1 MKSDDSILL
10 IGSDLFKISK
20 EECFKINLNDVLK
33 QSKFQICSIE
43 IRNDHIYITNESK
56 IHKIN
61 LKKFEFIKIPK
72 GGEYTYLPST
82 ITKSLISKDEK
93 NIGILHNN
101 RILKISS
108 LNHLKPEELVIEF
121 KSVLDFVWWDD
132 SSIVILNDD
141 YEISIMDLKDQILME
156 GSKLELSGLSKL
168 STMNHG
174 KMYFLE
180 CEVEDIEEII
190 PERGNILYGLYQL
203 FHSMVFPEMEK
214 KMKYSLFYKLIGFK
228 EKKPISIL
236 MELLSNE
243 KYVEA
248 NAYAKSFEL
257 SEDLIYQH
265 QWNESEKDEGDFG
278 ILEDIK
284 DKDWV
289 IHECLICHT
298 DSVEKKNN
306 LLKYALNLCEKLNK
320 SDPKIRE
327 FHSKMETY
335 LQIHSFDWDKVKT
348 FCESNLMDSI
358 QVLSVKKNFSGVET
372 ILTRHPNET
381 LPKLLEILSSIPETI
396 DPSSYENLLPKFEN
410 GKLVPWQCIDCEFTP
425 NIEKKTI
432 TKWFIDRAYEIE
444 SKCGFIN
451 NSLTLLEIGM
461 KNNVEGLESLYYIV
475 SSVNYQVYECD
486 SDITIKDFE
495 NLNNKEKID
504 LLLSNTSQDCKTIYD
519 ILTSKARDY
528 LHKDFTGKGK

>member
-1 MKSDDSILL
+1 LV
-10 IGSDLFKISK
+10 GNDLFKISK
-20 EECFKINLNDVLK
+20 EECYKMNLNDVLK

-43 IRNDHIYITNESK
+43 IRNEHIYVINESE
-56 IHKIN
+56 IHKIA
-61 LKKFEFIKIPK
+61 LKDIEYIKIPK
-72 GGEYTYLPST
+72 GGEYSFLQST

-93 NIGILHNN
+93 NIGILHSN
-101 RILKISS
+101 RNLKIFS
-108 LNHLKPEELVIEF
+108 LNHLKLEELIIGF

-141 YEISIMDLKDQILME
+141 YEISIMDLHDQTLME

-168 STMNHG
+168 SSVIDG

-180 CEVEDIEEII
+180 CEVEDIEEIV
-190 PERGNILYGLYQL
+190 PERGNLLHGLYQL
-203 FHSMVFPEMEK
+203 FYSMVFPEMEK

-236 MELLSNE
+236 LDLLSKE

-248 NAYAKSFEL
+248 NAYAKSYEL

-289 IHECLICHT
+289 IQECLTCQT
-298 DSVEKKNN
+298 DTVEKKNN
-306 LLKYALNLCEKLNK
+306 LLKYALNLSEKINK
-320 SDPKIRE
+320 SDTRIRE

-335 LQIHSFDWDKVKT
+335 LQIHSFDWEKVKL
-348 FCESNLMDSI
+348 FCESNLMESI
-358 QVLSVKKNFSGVET
+358 QHLSVKKNFSGIET

-396 DPSSYENLLPKFEN
+396 EPLSYENLLPKFEN
-410 GKLVPWQCIDCEFTP
+410 GKLVPWQCLDCEYTLNFD
-425 NIEKKTI
+425 KKTI
-432 TKWFIDRAYEIE
+432 MNWFIERAYEIE

-451 NSLTLLEIGM
+451 NSLSLLEIGM

-475 SSVNYQVYECD
+475 SSVNYQVYECN
-486 SDITIKDFE
+486 SEITIKDFE
-495 NLNNKEKID
+495 ILNNKEKID
-504 LLLSNTSQDCKTIYD
+504 LLLSNTSQDRNTIYD
-519 ILTSKARDY
+519 ILSSKAREY
-528 LHKDFTGKGK
+528 LYKDLSGKGNFHF